1 MIDPAE
7 IAGALINARIE
18 HSILDDFP
26 GGDFPANTAEAHAVL
41 NEIIAQFQLP
51 IGGWKAAFTNEAGQ
65 KAMGVDGPACGPLFA
80 PYIVPSPANLNLPAE
95 SWRGLECEFGFR
107 MSGNLPAREALYT
120 LEEVAAATGSL
131 YPAIEVV
138 DSRVATGAQNG
149 GVAVIADH
157 CGNAA
162 FVYGAEVQDWRGV
175 DLAAA
180 TVDLKVNGEI
190 VVSGSGEAVMGNPL
204 NSLVWIANYRSR
216 LGDGLKSGDWITT
229 GSTMGIF
236 KAPPGSTV
244 VADFGAL
251 GTVELV
257 FAT

>member
-7 IAGALINARIE
+7 IAGALITARIG
-18 HSILDDFP
+18 HTILDDFP
-26 GGDFPANTAEAHAVL
+26 GGDFPENPAEAHAVL
-41 NEIIAQFQLP
+41 SEIIEQFQIP
-51 IGGWKAAFTNEAGQ
+51 IGGWKAAFTNAAGQ

-80 PYIVPSPANLNLPAE
+80 AYIVPSPANLNLPAG
-95 SWRGLECEFGFR
+95 SWRGVECEFGFR
-107 MSGNLPAREALYT
+107 MSRNLPARDALYT
-120 LEEVAAATGSL
+120 LDEVVAATGHL

-138 DSRVATGAQNG
+138 DSRVATGAKNG

-162 FVYGAEVQDWRGV
+162 FVYGIEVSDWRGL

-180 TVDLKVNGEI
+180 RVDLKVDGDV

-204 NSLVWIANYRSR
+204 NSLVWIANHRSR
-216 LGDGLKSGDWITT
+216 LGDGLKSGDWVTT

-236 KAPPGSTV
+236 KAPPGSSV

-251 GTVELV
+251 GTVEVV
-257 FAT
+257 FAI

>member
-1 MIDPAE
+1 MIDPVE
-7 IAGALINARIE
+7 IAEALINARLE
-18 HSILDDFP
+18 HSILEDFP
-26 GGDFPANTAEAHAVL
+26 GGEFPANQVEAHDVL
-41 NEIIAQFQLP
+41 DEIIIQFQLP

-95 SWRGLECEFGFR
+95 SWRGVEAEFGFR
-107 MSGNLPAREALYT
+107 MSGNLPPRETPYT
-120 LEEVAAATGSL
+120 LEEVAAAAGTL
-131 YPAIEVV
+131 HPAIEVV
-138 DSRVATGAQNG
+138 DSRVATGGAHG

-157 CGNAA
+157 CGNAS
-162 FVYGAEVQDWRGV
+162 FVHGAAIADWRAL

-180 TVDLKVNGEI
+180 KADVKVDGE
-190 VVSGSGEAVMGNPL
+190 VVASGSGAAVMGNPL
-204 NSLVWIANYRSR
+204 NSLTWIANHLSSR
-216 LGDGLKSGDWITT
+216 GKGLKSGDWVTT

-251 GTVELV
+251 GAVEVV
-257 FAT
+257 FAN